1 MRLIGL
7 VVALALGQLLLPL
20 RAHGQPAGKVFVLGF
35 LFSQSSAAGR
45 DQDEAFRKGMD
56 ELGYV
61 EGRHY
66 TVERRYAEGSS
77 ELLPRLASELV
88 RLKVDVIVA
97 PSSSAALAVQ
107 RATSQI
113 PIVFAFA
120 NDPVGLGLVASLSR
134 PGSNATG
141 LTPISADLS
150 AKRLELFK
158 EAVPEISRIA
168 VLSLSTYPVHARQA
182 MVNELVTAARLL
194 RVDIR
199 VVELTGRE
207 DLDAAFVKMVKERV
221 GAVTALPLPFL
232 TGQRQR
238 IAELALR
245 SRLPSVFHWREYVE
259 SGGLMSYGA
268 NQDDLIRRAAK
279 HVDKILKGAKPA
291 DLPVEQPTVFELV
304 INMKTAKTLGLTI
317 PQTLLLRAD
326 QVIE

>member
-1 MRLIGL
+1 MRLIWL
-7 VVALALGQLLLPL
+7 AVVLAVGQLFVPLSAAGLPT
-20 RAHGQPAGKVFVLGF
+20 GKVPALGF
-35 LFSQSSAAGR
+35 LFSQSSTAGR

-66 TVERRYAEGSS
+66 TVERRYADGSS
-77 ELLPRLASELV
+77 ELLPRLAAELV

-97 PSSSAALAVQ
+97 PSSSAALAVR

-168 VLSLSTYPVHARQA
+168 VLSMSSYPVQARQA
-182 MVNELVTAARLL
+182 MVNDLAMAARLL

-199 VVELTGRE
+199 VLDVADRA
-207 DLDAAFVKMVKERV
+207 DLDVAFMRMVKERV

-245 SRLPSVFHWREYVE
+245 NRLPSVFHWREYVE

-279 HVDKILKGAKPA
+279 YVDKILKGTRPA
-291 DLPVEQPTVFELV
+291 DLPVEQPTTFELV
-304 INMKTAKTLGLTI
+304 INLKTAKTLGLTI
-317 PQTLLLRAD
+317 PQALLLRAD